1 MNYLLDRFKNNII
14 SNNIINRNDKIIIGL
29 SGGSDSVGL
38 FLLLNEIKEDFNL
51 KLSTVYI
58 NHCIRKTVSK
68 DIELVKNLS
77 NKYGVNLDIYKYDI
91 PLLSKKEKTSIEL
104 TGRKYRQIA
113 FLDSLSKHG
122 YDKIALAHH
131 MDDNS
136 ETFLMNLCRGSN
148 LQGLCG
154 IRQINDKYIRPLLI
168 FKKEEITKYVKD
180 RKEKYII
187 DETNTDNIYKRNYI
201 RNVIMSDIEK
211 NINKKASTHITNASK
226 AISDIYDFANEYL
239 STKVIPKYLK
249 ISSDKVS
256 IDLEIQN
263 FESKIIIQML
273 IKEAIYIASNK
284 RKDITKKHIDD
295 VYDLFNKTCSRQ
307 INLPYSIIAKKEY
320 NCISLFKNN
329 NTSNLIKHYN
339 TSDILSI
346 VIEDKKNVSEEDYLR
361 DDKFKKYFNYD
372 IIDGNLSIRNKKAG
386 DRICIGDNKYQK
398 LSDYFINNK
407 IDVSKREKILLLTD
421 ENEIIWIIGHRI
433 SSKYKVK
440 KDTKK
445 ILIASLKER

>member
-1 MNYLLDRFKNNII
+1 M
-14 SNNIINRNDKIIIGL
+14 
-29 SGGSDSVGL
+29 
-38 FLLLNEIKEDFNL
+38 
-51 KLSTVYI
+51 
-58 NHCIRKTVSK
+58 
-68 DIELVKNLS
+68 
-77 NKYGVNLDIYKYDI
+77 
-91 PLLSKKEKTSIEL
+91 
-104 TGRKYRQIA
+104 
-113 FLDSLSKHG
+113 
-122 YDKIALAHH
+122 
-131 MDDNS
+131 
-136 ETFLMNLCRGSN
+136 
-148 LQGLCG
+148 
-154 IRQINDKYIRPLLI
+154 
-168 FKKEEITKYVKD
+168 
-180 RKEKYII
+180 
-187 DETNTDNIYKRNYI
+187 
-201 RNVIMSDIEK
+201 
-211 NINKKASTHITNASK
+211 
-226 AISDIYDFANEYL
+226 IYDFANEYL

-329 NTSNLIKHYN
+329 NISNLIKHYN